1 MLYDVS
7 IEEWQSY
14 LRVQKSGRFNMLD
27 PQAISATGIDK
38 KSYFE
43 IVKHYSE
50 FKDEYGAK
58 C

>member
-27 PQAISATGIDK
+27 PQAISATGLDK

-43 IVKHYSE
+43 IIKNYDE
-50 FKDEYGAK
+50 FVREYGK
-58 C
+58 QC

>member
-27 PQAISATGIDK
+27 PQAISATGLDE
-38 KSYFE
+38 KSYFK
-43 IVKHYSE
+43 IIKNYDE
-50 FKDEYGAK
+50 FVREYGK
-58 C
+58 QC